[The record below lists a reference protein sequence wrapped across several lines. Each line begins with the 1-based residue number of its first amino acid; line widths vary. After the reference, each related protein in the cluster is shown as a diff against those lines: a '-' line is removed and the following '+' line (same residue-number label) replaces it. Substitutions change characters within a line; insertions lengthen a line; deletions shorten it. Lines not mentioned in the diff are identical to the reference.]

1 MSMDEIIFYG
11 NKITIKHNM
20 RSKRIEINLRDG
32 RKETII
38 LREWKYTAFSKNFLD
53 LYFYLK
59 DDNQN
64 LFYGMLYF
72 IKKLNSLLDENDVKK
87 IIDRIK
93 ESDTI
98 ELIEELN
105 IF

>member
-1 MSMDEIIFYG
+1 
-11 NKITIKHNM
+11 M
-20 RSKRIEINLRDG
+20 RSKRIEINLRG
-32 RKETII
+32 KEKEIII
-38 LREWKYTAFSKNFLD
+38 LRGWKYTAFSKNFLD
-53 LYFYLK
+53 LYFYLYN
-59 DDNQN
+59 DNQN

-72 IKKLNSLLDENDVKK
+72 IKKLNSLLNENDVKK
-87 IIDRIK
+87 IIDKIK